1 MYTAAIMKTELEA
14 SKGTRKL
21 DMRIDNIQLVNVFT
35 REIYPASIGIY
46 NERIVAVGR
55 VETEADQVIDGA
67 GAYAV
72 PGLIDSHIHIE
83 TTLLTPEAL
92 GEVIIPWGTTTLCV
106 DAMEIA
112 NVAGIDGLL
121 AMIKDSE
128 KLPFRL
134 LLEIPSR
141 VPTAPGLET
150 TGGVLG
156 VEEVTQLLELDEA
169 VSLGELDPSKVLG
182 MKEEYLE
189 KVEEK
194 IQIKLENSISD
205 ETYADLQNV
214 KKNKAKIFDLE
225 QLLQKIEIEI
235 DNEEKSEES
244 LLPGYNMLITRI
256 KEKLR
261 PVAEEISMQLKEKD
275 FEYYYERFYD
285 KNLELFFEINKEELC
300 EKRKYINGIRH
311 NFYIAEMNKKN
322 KEIEILTSR
331 IDKLEKV
338 VEKLKEYSEALKQG
352 IKEYKKKIISDIE
365 PLLHVYTAKILQQ
378 KFNGKSIYISTNEA
392 VDSIQ
397 FVNSMK
403 DRQDI
408 LYSMSSGQLSAVAIS
423 FLLCMNQV
431 YGKHN
436 PCSVLLI
443 DDPVQTIDDVNMVG
457 LVDLLRYEF
466 EDRQIFISTHEQ
478 TFEWFLR
485 YRYSKAN
492 KAVKIFN
499 MKEIML
505 NEE

>member
-169 VSLGELDPSKVLG
+169 VSLGELDPSKVH
-182 MKEEYLE
+182 
-189 KVEEK
+189 
-194 IQIKLENSISD
+194 
-205 ETYADLQNV
+205 
-214 KKNKAKIFDLE
+214 
-225 QLLQKIEIEI
+225 
-235 DNEEKSEES
+235 SE
-244 LLPGYNMLITRI
+244 
-256 KEKLR
+256 
-261 PVAEEISMQLKEKD
+261 
-275 FEYYYERFYD
+275 
-285 KNLELFFEINKEELC
+285 
-300 EKRKYINGIRH
+300 
-311 NFYIAEMNKKN
+311 
-322 KEIEILTSR
+322 
-331 IDKLEKV
+331 
-338 VEKLKEYSEALKQG
+338 
-352 IKEYKKKIISDIE
+352 
-365 PLLHVYTAKILQQ
+365 
-378 KFNGKSIYISTNEA
+378 
-392 VDSIQ
+392 
-397 FVNSMK
+397 
-403 DRQDI
+403 
-408 LYSMSSGQLSAVAIS
+408 
-423 FLLCMNQV
+423 
-431 YGKHN
+431 
-436 PCSVLLI
+436 
-443 DDPVQTIDDVNMVG
+443 
-457 LVDLLRYEF
+457 
-466 EDRQIFISTHEQ
+466 
-478 TFEWFLR
+478 
-485 YRYSKAN
+485 
-492 KAVKIFN
+492 
-499 MKEIML
+499 
-505 NEE
+505 